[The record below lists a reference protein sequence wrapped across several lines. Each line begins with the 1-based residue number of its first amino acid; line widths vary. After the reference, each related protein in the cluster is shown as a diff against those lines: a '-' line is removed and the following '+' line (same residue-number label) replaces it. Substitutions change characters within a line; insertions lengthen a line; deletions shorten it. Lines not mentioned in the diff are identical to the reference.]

1 MIAFDTNILFPS
13 LEPSHSNHERARDF
27 LQQIKGKEA
36 ALCEMVLMETY
47 LLVRNAAVCTRP
59 LDGPA
64 AVALMRRLRSNPQ
77 WRLLDYPGAL
87 MDDIWEAAGQPGF
100 ARRRIFDARLA
111 ITLRSHG
118 VTDFAT
124 ANVKDFEGFGFSK
137 VWNPFLT

>member
-13 LEPSHSNHERARDF
+13 LEPSHRSHDRARGF
-27 LQQIKGKEA
+27 LLQIKAREA
-36 ALCEMVLMETY
+36 CLCELVLMEIY
-47 LLVRNAAVCTRP
+47 ALVRNPAVCTRP

-64 AVALMRRLRSNPQ
+64 AVELVRRLRGNPQ
-77 WRLLDYPGAL
+77 WRLLDYPGSL

-124 ANVKDFEGFGFSK
+124 SNVKDFDGFGFAR
-137 VWNPFLT
+137 VWNPLEI